1 MSKNYDDCLF
11 AFYMGKF
18 GLIWYVEYKSEQ
30 DITIIGNN
38 NKEKVF
44 VFKGNHA
51 SIINNLLNIDGVDAC
66 LAYFRSQKN
75 ILLKNEQEQK
85 TQKFNYGD
93 TMFVIDYEYE
103 RVYCEQVTIIG
114 HDKQGN
120 VFYNSL
126 RESECYENP
135 QDAYQVLNTIK
146 TL

>member
-30 DITIIGNN
+30 DITIIVNN

-66 LAYFRSQKN
+66 LEYFRSQEN
-75 ILLKNEQEQK
+75 ILLKNEKEQK

-93 TMFVIDYEYE
+93 TMFVVD
-103 RVYCEQVTIIG
+103 G
-114 HDKQGN
+114 A
-120 VFYNSL
+120 
-126 RESECYENP
+126 CYENP
-135 QDAYQVLNTIK
+135 YDAYQVLNIIK
-146 TL
+146 RL